1 MRNAQV
7 LCFHPFQKTRWRLL
21 NQRINLNF
29 AGLKETFNMERRTRV
44 RFAPSPTGP
53 LHMGGVRTA
62 LYNYLYAKQK
72 GGDFIIRIED
82 TDSHRFVPGAE
93 KYIIEALNWCGI
105 HPDEGV
111 DENGNVVETP
121 SERHPHA
128 PYRQSQRKGIYRKY
142 ADQLVGNGYAYYA
155 FDTAEE
161 LESKRNEAE
170 ASGNTFI
177 YNQLTRKELR
187 NSLTLPED
195 EVKRLLETTDTWT
208 IRFKMPENTVVKMDD
223 LIRGHIEVNTDT
235 LDDKVLWKRA
245 DELPTYHLANIVDDH
260 LMEISEVIRGEEWLP
275 SLPLHY
281 MLYKAFGW
289 EETMPRFAHLSL
301 LLKPDGKGKLSKRDG
316 DRLGFPVFPLKW
328 VNPAG
333 EESRGYREDGYFP
346 EAFVN
351 LLAMLGWNPG
361 DDRELFT
368 MEGLIESFSLE
379 RVIKSGARFN
389 PEKAKWYN
397 KEYLRMKSDSEL
409 AELFIPVLESHGV
422 KVVDCPACALTAG
435 AEFAGKGIDFHNHIV
450 TKEYVLDVVS
460 LIKERASFVKDFW
473 DIAACL
479 FISPAE
485 YGDFGVK
492 AGGPEV
498 QKPADPRR
506 AADPRVKVFDDTLT
520 APFLAKDVDKFW
532 KSENYGP
539 AFQTGEHVGRFEG
552 AFTKENV
559 EPYLEEY
566 IREQGWPMGKV
577 MNCIRLALTGASSGL
592 GIADILSFIGKKEFA
607 ARMAFAGERLGQ

>member
-1 MRNAQV
+1 
-7 LCFHPFQKTRWRLL
+7 
-21 NQRINLNF
+21 
-29 AGLKETFNMERRTRV
+29 MERKTRV

-62 LYNYLYAKQK
+62 LYNYLFAKQN

-105 HPDEGV
+105 RADEGV

-142 ADQLVGNGYAYYA
+142 ADQLIENGYAYYA

-161 LESKRNEAE
+161 LEAKRAEAE
-170 ASGNTFI
+170 AAGKTFI
-177 YNQLTRKELR
+177 YNQETRMELR

-195 EVKRLLETTDTWT
+195 EVKELLETTDCWT
-208 IRFKMPENTVVKMDD
+208 IRFKMPVNTIVKMDD

-260 LMEISEVIRGEEWLP
+260 LMEITEVIRGEEWLP

-316 DRLGFPVFPLKW
+316 DRLGFPVFPLRW
-328 VNPAG
+328 VNAEG
-333 EESRGYREDGYFP
+333 EVSHGYREDGYFP

-351 LLAMLGWNPG
+351 MLAMLGWNPG
-361 DDRELFT
+361 NDQE
-368 MEGLIESFSLE
+368 IFSLDE
-379 RVIKSGARFN
+379 LIKVFSLDRVIKSGARFN

-397 KEYLRMKSDSEL
+397 KEYLRMKSDDEL
-409 AELFIPVLESHGV
+409 TDLFIPVLEEHGIN
-422 KVVDCPACALTAG
+422 VVDCPKCALTAG
-435 AEFAGKGIDFHNHIV
+435 AQFAGKGVDFKNHIV
-450 TKEYVLDVVS
+450 TKEYVHEVVAFV
-460 LIKERASFVKDFW
+460 KERASFVKDIW
-473 DIAACL
+473 LNASCL
-479 FISPAE
+479 FVSPVEYEQFGIKSGAAAE
-485 YGDFGVK
+485 
-492 AGGPEV
+492 AA
-498 QKPADPRR
+498 KPADPRR
-506 AADPRVKVFDDTLT
+506 AADPRVKVFDDSLT
-520 APFLAKDVDKFW
+520 APFLAKDADKFW
-532 KSENYGP
+532 KPEGYQP
-539 AFQTGEHVGRFEG
+539 AYQVTEHVCGFDG
-552 AFTKENV
+552 AFTKENI
-559 EPYLEEY
+559 EPCLEDF

-577 MNCIRLALTGASSGL
+577 MNCIRLAITGAASGL
-592 GIADILSFIGKKEFA
+592 GIADILSFIGKDEFR
-607 ARMAFAGERLGQ
+607 ARMDYAGERLGKE

>member
-1 MRNAQV
+1 
-7 LCFHPFQKTRWRLL
+7 
-21 NQRINLNF
+21 
-29 AGLKETFNMERRTRV
+29 
-44 RFAPSPTGP
+44 
-53 LHMGGVRTA
+53 MGGVRTA
-62 LYNYLYAKQK
+62 LYNYLYAKQN

-111 DENGNVVETP
+111 DENGNVVEVA
-121 SERHPHA
+121 SEKHPHA
-128 PYRQSQRKGIYRKY
+128 PYRQSQRKGIYRSY
-142 ADQLVGNGYAYYA
+142 ADQLIANGYAYYA

-161 LESKRNEAE
+161 LEAKRTAAE
-170 ASGNTFI
+170 SAGGTFI
-177 YNQLTRKELR
+177 YNQKTRMELR

-195 EVKRLLETTDTWT
+195 EVRNLLETTDTWT
-208 IRFKMPENTVVKMDD
+208 IRFRMPENVVVKMDD

-245 DELPTYHLANIVDDH
+245 DELPTYHLATIVDDH

-289 EETMPRFAHLSL
+289 EDTMPRFAHLSL

-328 VNPAG
+328 VNAAG

-351 LLAMLGWNPG
+351 MLAMLGWNPG

-368 MEGLIESFSLE
+368 MDELIGAFSLD

-389 PEKAKWYN
+389 PDKARWYN
-397 KEYLRMKSDSEL
+397 KEYLRTKSDE
-409 AELFIPVLESHGV
+409 EVTGMFIPMLESHGFN
-422 KVVDCPACALTAG
+422 VVDCPACALTAG
-435 AEFAGKGIDFHNHIV
+435 AEFAGKGIDFKNHIV
-450 TKEYVLDVVS
+450 TREYVAEVVS
-460 LIKERASFVKDFW
+460 LVRERATFVKDIW
-473 DIAACL
+473 EIAACL
-479 FISPAE
+479 FLSPAD
-485 YGDFGVK
+485 YAAFGVK
-492 AGGPEV
+492 AGGPEI
-498 QKPADPRR
+498 QKPVDPRR
-506 AADPRVKVFDDTLT
+506 AADPRVKVFDDSLT

-532 KSENYGP
+532 KEENFTP
-539 AFQTGEHVGRFEG
+539 AFQAQEHVCASGC
-552 AFTKENV
+552 AFTKESI
-559 EPYLEEY
+559 EPVLEDY

-592 GIADILSFIGKKEFA
+592 GIADILSFIGSREFA
-607 ARMAFAGERLGQ
+607 SRMAFAAERLGK